1 MSITSLDHDAKVTA
15 TMDALKQK
23 GCVLFVGAGISIS
36 PPAGLPNWHNLRDWT
51 LEAVGNQDVN
61 LQSYL
66 PKLTELDMIG
76 SPGRKGMTPEL
87 VASVILSVCPN
98 YFDSL
103 EVLDDGS
110 PNENHVL
117 IALLAKLG
125 LIRYI
130 ITTNFD
136 LPLLVLSYTNLLN
149 ASISSLPFSTS
160 EDGKNPSI
168 LNSQL

>member
-87 VASVILSVCPN
+87 VASVISRVCPN

-103 EVLDDGS
+103 ETRRRLQCYRSRSHCYDSTDSQGEQMRESTKTPDVPFRACQRLLD
-110 PNENHVL
+110 
-117 IALLAKLG
+117 KLP
-125 LIRYI
+125 RRVR
-130 ITTNFD
+130 T
-136 LPLLVLSYTNLLN
+136 
-149 ASISSLPFSTS
+149 
-160 EDGKNPSI
+160 
-168 LNSQL
+168 